1 MSDMQDQIRQ
11 ILINKANAE
20 SATNESSSTPKI
32 AKSAKLR
39 DPEPFTGNPT
49 KLFTFLSDCRLKFKL
64 QPYYFPTEF
73 TKIGWAATHLSG
85 TAKLWWTTQFTAFE
99 SGKYDVPEF
108 ESFKAFAS
116 KLNEIFGHP
125 DLARTKTNEL
135 FSLRQTTSV
144 AHYATEFTSISQFL
158 DWNDSALKYVFEIGL
173 KPDVKD
179 GLSFIPTPPATLQE
193 LINIANKIDIR
204 RYQSRKIVKYS
215 AVSIPSWAHPAS
227 PCQTTTP
234 PKPKSTSI
242 LDKGPTNVFAQ
253 E

>member
-1 MSDMQDQIRQ
+1 MSDMQDQIH
-11 ILINKANAE
+11 
-20 SATNESSSTPKI
+20 SATNESSSTPEI

-49 KLFTFLSDCRLKFKL
+49 KLFNFLSDCRLKFKL
-64 QPYYFPTEF
+64 QPHYFSTEF

-85 TAKLWWTTQFTAFE
+85 TAKLWWTTRFTDFE
-99 SGKYDVPEF
+99 SGKQDVPEL

-116 KLNEIFGHP
+116 KLNELFGHP

-144 AHYATEFTSISQFL
+144 ARYATEFTSISQFL
-158 DWNDSALKYVFEIGL
+158 DWSDAALKYVFEIGL

-193 LINIANKIDIR
+193 LINTANKIDIR
-204 RYQSRKIVKYS
+204 RYQHRKIDEKS
-215 AVSIPSWAHPAS
+215 AVPISSWAHPAS
-227 PCQTTTP
+227 TCQSTRLP
-234 PKPKSTSI
+234 EPKPTSI
-242 LDKGPTNVFAQ
+242 SDNCPTNVFAQ